1 MVWAKVDLPAP
12 FGPTTAWICPSQK
25 SIDSSNSICCS
36 SKERETFFN
45 SIIPIIVPH
54 EIFFLPAVRSNSA
67 VQSYPPEHSMPAAP
81 HEVFRGPRI
90 LPTEDPLV
98 FQFLQTS
105 PIPLQD
111 LIQFPHSQKSTTHP
125 AFASLYILHTQG
137 TYKN

>member
-54 EIFFLPAVRSNSA
+54 EIFFPPAVRSNNA
-67 VQSYPPEHSMPAAP
+67 VQSYPPEHSVPAAP
-81 HEVFRGPRI
+81 RAASHVPGL
-90 LPTEDPLV
+90 LPTVGLLV
-98 FQFLQTS
+98 SQFLQTS
-105 PIPLQD
+105 LSPLQD
-111 LIQFPHSQKSTTHP
+111 LIQCPHSQKSTTHP
-125 AFASLYILHTQG
+125 VCAS
-137 TYKN
+137 